1 VLPKSEERFKEARID
16 QNQSENNCIFET
28 DIVGNLVKNRRISC
42 WNFNVDSLELVPVFP
57 EKNKLDVE
65 NEEDEDI
72 NTDNSEEGKK
82 KNEKVMHC
90 NSVLKQMLAF
100 AKGDVVI

>member
-1 VLPKSEERFKEARID
+1 
-16 QNQSENNCIFET
+16 
-28 DIVGNLVKNRRISC
+28 
-42 WNFNVDSLELVPVFP
+42 LELQCRQPRTSTSFP

-72 NTDNSEEGKK
+72 NADNPEEGKE

-90 NSVLKQMLAF
+90 NSVLKQML
-100 AKGDVVI
+100 VRYLS